1 LFISVDSKYLC
12 RDSKLW
18 KFDFA
23 VNTVLRVAL
32 ILLYNLGRIYLND
45 WCDIVTHTLE
55 LQLPW
60 RTLKSRLVDID
71 LDGTV
76 LYESTFRSQE
86 LQCGGFNAKSSDVSL
101 FIIYFEKPLLLIFA
115 RDGKVYVKQFIE
127 IKIYLKQSFELLI
140 KIIQVR
146 SFFFIFYKSC
156 N

>member
-1 LFISVDSKYLC
+1 MEVRFCCKYCTSCRINLKIFSK
-12 RDSKLW
+12 
-18 KFDFA
+18 
-23 VNTVLRVAL
+23 
-32 ILLYNLGRIYLND
+32 LLYNLGRIYLND